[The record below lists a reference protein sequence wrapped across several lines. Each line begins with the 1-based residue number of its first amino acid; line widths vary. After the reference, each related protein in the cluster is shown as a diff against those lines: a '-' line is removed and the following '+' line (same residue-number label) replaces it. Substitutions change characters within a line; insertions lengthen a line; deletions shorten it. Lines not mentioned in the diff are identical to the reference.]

1 MTHPTPVLPSD
12 VRDTPHDLYAN
23 GRLLHVGVP
32 AEQVRANVGKA
43 RVKGFDLTQ
52 EADGTVCLLGRRFVP
67 QRMTAAPAARPHH
80 PHPQTGDVA

>member
-1 MTHPTPVLPSD
+1 MTTTPVRPSD

-32 AEQVRANVGKA
+32 AERVRINVCKA
-43 RVKGFDLTQ
+43 RVKGFDLVQ

-67 QRMTAAPAARPHH
+67 QAAGPAAQDH
-80 PHPQTGDVA
+80 QEGSAA

>member
-1 MTHPTPVLPSD
+1 MTAPVRPSD

-32 AEQVRANVGKA
+32 AEQVRINVGKA
-43 RVKGFDLTQ
+43 QAKGFDLVQ

-67 QRMTAAPAARPHH
+67 QAGEPAARDHH
-80 PHPQTGDVA
+80 QEGTAA

>member
-1 MTHPTPVLPSD
+1 MTATVHPSD
-12 VRDTPHDLYAN
+12 VREAPHDLYAN

-32 AEQVRANVGKA
+32 AERVRINVCKA

-67 QRMTAAPAARPHH
+67 QAAPAAQPH
-80 PHPQTGDVA
+80 QEGSAA

>member
-1 MTHPTPVLPSD
+1 MTAPVRPSD

-23 GRLLHVGVP
+23 NRLLHVGVP

-43 RVKGFDLTQ
+43 RVKGFDLSQ

-67 QRMTAAPAARPHH
+67 QAAARPRHH
-80 PHPQTGDVA
+80 SQQGGAA